1 MTSCLSQI
9 LTWIL
14 NFSVI
19 LSILPHELFCH
30 QRYAWAC
37 EKVRAQPSDNNEGS
51 TFRKRYF
58 HPAYLSETLGFSL
71 SISVAL
77 FLSKTLEKRLFFSTN
92 FLNPCLSDYMYIRGE
107 VDDGFSLYPYSSL
120 VYHQYNVFTLS
131 IQKKINRNKE
141 KRAQEYAWWFQ
152 AGARWSDQ
160 HHLQ

>member
-1 MTSCLSQI
+1 MQSLS
-9 LTWIL
+9 
-14 NFSVI
+14 F
-19 LSILPHELFCH
+19 LPHKLFCY
-30 QRYAWAC
+30 QRHAWAS
-37 EKVRAQPSDNNEGS
+37 EKVRAQPSDNDEGS
-51 TFRKRYF
+51 TFSKRYF

-71 SISVAL
+71 SISVAP
-77 FLSKTLEKRLFFSTN
+77 FISKTLEKRLFFSTN
-92 FLNPCLSDYMYIRGE
+92 FLNLCLSDYKYIRGE

-120 VYHQYNVFTLS
+120 IYHKYNVFTLS